1 MAIISGWT
9 IFAGGTN
16 DKVGVNQTLN
26 NSTGFNITPDAYR
39 DMTGFGTPG
48 QTGYVWLSNETS
60 SVVARMYVTYY
71 NSSKVI
77 GGSAQKQFG
86 LSVRYARVANSN
98 DTTKPVISG
107 NGAVFVDENQT
118 DVATYT
124 ANESV
129 TWSLSGFNS
138 DLFEIS
144 SSGEVTFISAPDF
157 ENPQDGF
164 GLNEYDFG
172 VIATDSAGNV
182 SDAFP
187 VTVTVTD
194 VDEDGPVIQ
203 GSRNSISSGEPNCCI
218 YLLFKRRCNLDTFR
232 A

>member
-1 MAIISGWT
+1 MH
-9 IFAGGTN
+9 
-16 DKVGVNQTLN
+16 

-107 NGAVFVDENQT
+107 NGAVFADENQT

-164 GLNEYDFG
+164 GLNEYDFY
-172 VIATDSAGNV
+172 VIATDSANV

-203 GSRNSISSGEPNCCI
+203 GSETVSVQEQTAVSIYSSSEDATWTLSGLIVI
-218 YLLFKRRCNLDTFR
+218 YLKLLIILHLWVDKS
-232 A
+232 